1 MSVLI
6 RDFGKTAD
14 GKPVKVAVLK
24 NDFIE
29 VHILNYGAIIH
40 RIVVPD
46 RSGNPVDVALGYDSA
61 AEYELNRDSMSTAEG
76 RCANRFGGAQ
86 FP

>member
-6 RDFGKTAD
+6 RDFGSTAD

-46 RSGNPVDVALGYDSA
+46 RSGNPVDVALDAPVSRRIS
-61 AEYELNRDSMSTAEG
+61 L
-76 RCANRFGGAQ
+76 
-86 FP
+86 